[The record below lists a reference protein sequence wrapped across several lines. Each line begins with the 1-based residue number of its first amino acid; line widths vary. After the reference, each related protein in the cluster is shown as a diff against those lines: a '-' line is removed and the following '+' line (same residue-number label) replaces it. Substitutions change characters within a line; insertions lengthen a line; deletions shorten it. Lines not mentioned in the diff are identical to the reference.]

1 MPGLPQVPP
10 NIRTVHLGQFTGPHA
25 DQMAAT
31 FDEHGIVWWSK
42 EPGGLSRYW
51 QRGVEMFVDRE
62 RLAEAQQ
69 LAQAI
74 IGDGTTV

>member
-10 NIRTVHLGQFTGPHA
+10 DVRTVHLGQFTAEHA
-25 DQMAAT
+25 DRIAAA

-42 EPGGLSRYW
+42 EPGGLSRFW
-51 QRGVEMFVDRE
+51 QLGIELFVDRE
-62 RLAEAQQ
+62 RLAEAQA

-74 IGDGTTV
+74 VGDASSV